1 MSVLEPNK
9 AELLPRGRKVYNFSV
24 GTPDFKPQPQ
34 IMEAVAK
41 AALDPEN
48 YKYALTDRDE
58 LLEAMQSFY
67 QRRFGV
73 ELQKDEMMSLYGSQE
88 GMAHIA
94 IALCDPEDVV
104 LVPNPGYPVFAL
116 GPELVGAR
124 IETYPL

>member
-1 MSVLEPNK
+1 M
-9 AELLPRGRKVYNFSV
+9 
-24 GTPDFKPQPQ
+24 
-34 IMEAVAK
+34 
-41 AALDPEN
+41 DPEN

-104 LVPNPGYPVFAL
+104 LGPNPGYPVFSL

-124 IETYPL
+124 IETYPLYAEHNFLPDFSDIPEETARKP